1 MNAINEVFETVL
13 SITIAILRFFFLVIA
28 LIPSGLHVIFFTRT
42 EICNIELKG
51 LPYRCDRE
59 KIANTLSF
67 VDKMCLENPEL
78 LELADNPPP
87 PEDFS
92 DEGDEEG

>member
-1 MNAINEVFETVL
+1 MSRVNEVLETVW
-13 SITIAILRFFFLVIA
+13 SIIIAVLRFFFLMIA

-78 LELADNPPP
+78 LDLPDNPPA
-87 PEDFS
+87 PEDFPHDE
-92 DEGDEEG
+92 DEGE

>member
-1 MNAINEVFETVL
+1 MSRINEVLETVW
-13 SITIAILRFFFLVIA
+13 SIIIAVLRFFFLMIA

-78 LELADNPPP
+78 LDLPDNSPA
-87 PEDFS
+87 PEDFPHDE
-92 DEGDEEG
+92 DEGE

>member
-1 MNAINEVFETVL
+1 MTRINEIFEVLL
-13 SITIAILRFFFLVIA
+13 SITIALFRFFFLVVA

-78 LELADNPPP
+78 LELGDNPPA
-87 PEDFS
+87 PEDFPNDE
-92 DEGDEEG
+92 DEGE